1 MRFIVMLVVLAG
13 LGYSGLYMY
22 YDASLSRAVEARLD
36 GVGLGDVAV
45 SAVDF
50 SPLAPL
56 VTEAEISA
64 EVAYGGLDA
73 SVRLHVQGHPLFTDE
88 LALDL
93 SGLKALRLGIGGG
106 S

>member
-36 GVGLGDVAV
+36 GVGLGDVTV

-56 VTEAEISA
+56 VTETEISA
-64 EVAYGGLDA
+64 EVTYGGLDA
-73 SVRLHVQGHPLFTDE
+73 SVSLHVQGHPLFTDE